1 MYFFRVSSKNKKKE
15 KNNID
20 GENRKLEM
28 DGTENN

>member
-1 MYFFRVSSKNKKKE
+1 MYFFRVSSKNKNKG

-28 DGTENN
+28 DRTENN

>member
-1 MYFFRVSSKNKKKE
+1 MYFFRVSSKNKNKE

-28 DGTENN
+28 DRTENN